1 MKLKI
6 FMILMLI
13 ATILAISCAI
23 CVAEE
28 IETPTEDNAE
38 TPTEDNTEIPTVE
51 IPEEVESG
59 LREKLWF
66 LDDAIFN
73 IVMSAVGTALA
84 LLLSLY
90 KIVKAIKELK
100 STTADTIGTKEELQN
115 LLQEVAKEVTQLVEI
130 RNTLIEELAKSNE
143 ELAQLKEMCLVAFT
157 TDSSLVIDG
166 RAEEIK
172 KISEEN

>member
-1 MKLKI
+1 MKRKI
-6 FMILMLI
+6 LFIVMLI
-13 ATILAISCAI
+13 AIIMAISCTL

-28 IETPTEDNAE
+28 TDTPSEET
-38 TPTEDNTEIPTVE
+38 TVE

-73 IVMSAVGTALA
+73 IVMSAVGTLFALV
-84 LLLSLY
+84 LTLY
-90 KIVKAIKELK
+90 KIIKAIKELK
-100 STTADTIGTKEELQN
+100 NTTADTIGTKEELQN

-143 ELAQLKEMCLVAFT
+143 ELAQLKEMCLIAFT
-157 TDSSLVIDG
+157 TDSNLVIDG

>member
-1 MKLKI
+1 MKRKI
-6 FMILMLI
+6 FLILMLI
-13 ATILAISCAI
+13 VIITAIFSVI

-28 IETPTEDNAE
+28 TGMPSE
-38 TPTEDNTEIPTVE
+38 EITAE

-66 LDDAIFN
+66 LDDAIVE
-73 IVMSAVGTALA
+73 IVLSAVGTAIA
-84 LLLSLY
+84 LFFTLY

-100 STTADTIGTKEELQN
+100 NTTADTIGTKEELKN

-130 RNTLIEELAKSNE
+130 RNTLIEELAKSKE
-143 ELAQLKEMCLVAFT
+143 ELAKLKEMCLIAFT
-157 TDSSLVIDG
+157 TDSNLVIDG